1 MDRQGCGYTPSH
13 SSGCTG
19 WVYSHRTVIKM
30 SKDNKE
36 IGWKDAPHMIK
47 DIAGTIAS
55 AYIDGRFEALRS
67 IPPEGY
73 EAFVKWLKRVL

>member
-1 MDRQGCGYTPSH
+1 
-13 SSGCTG
+13 
-19 WVYSHRTVIKM
+19 M
-30 SKDNKE
+30 SKDKKE
-36 IGWKDAPHMIK
+36 TIGWKDAPHMMC

-55 AYIDGRFEALRS
+55 AYIDGRFEALKS

>member
-1 MDRQGCGYTPSH
+1 MYPQSPL
-13 SSGCTG
+13 CTG
-19 WVYSHRTVIKM
+19 GVGILPQEVIKM
-30 SKDNKE
+30 SKDKKE
-36 IGWKDAPHMIK
+36 TIGWKDAPHMMC

-55 AYIDGRFEALRS
+55 AYIDGRFEALKS

>member
-1 MDRQGCGYTPSH
+1 MYPLSPLSGYRV
-13 SSGCTG
+13 
-19 WVYSHRTVIKM
+19 WVYPHRIVIKM
-30 SKDNKE
+30 SKDNKKE
-36 IGWKDAPHMIK
+36 IGWKDAPHMMK

-55 AYIDGRFEALRS
+55 AYIDGRFEALKS

>member
-1 MDRQGCGYTPSH
+1 M
-13 SSGCTG
+13 
-19 WVYSHRTVIKM
+19 WVYSLRIVIEM
-30 SKDNKE
+30 SKDDKKVV
-36 IGWKDAPHMIK
+36 GWKDAPHMMK

-73 EAFVKWLKRVL
+73 DAFVKWLKRVL